1 MTGFSSRACRPPRNG
16 DLSPVR
22 EAYQPRRRRID
33 RRRKFTTRPPARYS
47 ITPGRGESSIRK
59 VRSRVPPGSAAPA
72 RAAAIDQDERAH
84 MNTIEYLA
92 RCHCGALTARYRT
105 AIAPAAWPVRACQ
118 CSFCRSHGSLAT
130 SDPAGVLEFRS
141 ADPSRVQ
148 RYRFGGRTA
157 DFLICQACGVFVGVR
172 MNTDKGRFGVLNVLS
187 LRPLLALAA
196 AEPMDYGAESAEGRR
211 LRRESRWTPVAA
223 ESL

>member
-1 MTGFSSRACRPPRNG
+1 MTGFSSRVCRPPRNG

-33 RRRKFTTRPPARYS
+33 RRRKFTTRPPARCS

-59 VRSRVPPGSAAPA
+59 VRSECVAGGEGRGSPPA
-72 RAAAIDQDERAH
+72 RAAAIDQDEGAH
-84 MNTIEYLA
+84 MNRIEYLA

-118 CSFCRSHGSLAT
+118 CSFCRSHGALST
-130 SDPAGVLEFRS
+130 SDPAGALEFRS
-141 ADPSRVQ
+141 TDPTRVQ

-157 DFLICQACGVFVGVR
+157 DF
-172 MNTDKGRFGVLNVLS
+172 M
-187 LRPLLALAA
+187 
-196 AEPMDYGAESAEGRR
+196 GAFKQ
-211 LRRESRWTPVAA
+211 TT
-223 ESL
+223 